1 MDIDWANVF
10 NWMSLL
16 KCFVVGGLI
25 CVVGQILID
34 NTSFHFCPDR
44 FQHCLFLP
52 YQLPPFLKKGKRKS
66 PFPD

>member
-1 MDIDWANVF
+1 MDIDWSLVF

-34 NTSFHFCPDR
+34 KTKLTPAR
-44 FQHCLFLP
+44 ILVILLQQVLF
-52 YQLPPFLKKGKRKS
+52 
-66 PFPD
+66 